1 MVLPERGNVQDSCF
15 QLDEASRKMLRILT
29 EAFLV
34 YHQRIISMKQQRPI
48 PYIQAIQK
56 KARLCSKRL
65 CKASICFFYRNQR

>member
-34 YHQRIISMKQQRPI
+34 YHQRIISIKQ
-48 PYIQAIQK
+48 
-56 KARLCSKRL
+56 
-65 CKASICFFYRNQR
+65 